1 MKNNDIRILEL
12 AGVLTASVHDLSPEH
27 AYKVSKLKIAIKNA
41 MKNINEQE
49 KDLLTEAGIDSEKD
63 IDKTTGIIQP
73 KTKDGKLEQ
82 EKLDKFEMLKKAQ
95 MEDDTPI
102 NVKKIPYQEWL
113 KLYNE
118 NKNKEVSRN
127 INGKV
132 YTKGI
137 DIFGTIEVEEI
148 LAGVL
153 FDYPVD
159 EEEDAPKE
167 KNTKAA
173 E

>member
-1 MKNNDIRILEL
+1 MKQLQSSYITTLTPSEGKALKKGDTYST
-12 AGVLTASVHDLSPEH
+12 GVTAFD
-27 AYKVSKLKIAIKNA
+27 VSGWEEVSMA
-41 MKNINEQE
+41 EY
-49 KDLLTEAGIDSEKD
+49 EAW
-63 IDKTTGIIQP
+63 
-73 KTKDGKLEQ
+73 
-82 EKLDKFEMLKKAQ
+82 KKAQ

-137 DIFGTIEVEEI
+137 DIFGAIEV
-148 LAGVL
+148 
-153 FDYPVD
+153 
-159 EEEDAPKE
+159 EDAPKE

-173 E
+173 EQPKKKTEIEMN